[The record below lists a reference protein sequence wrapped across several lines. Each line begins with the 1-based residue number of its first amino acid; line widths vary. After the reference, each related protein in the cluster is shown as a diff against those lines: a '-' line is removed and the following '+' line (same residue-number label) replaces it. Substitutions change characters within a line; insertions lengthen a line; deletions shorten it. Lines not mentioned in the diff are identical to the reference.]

1 MMCQYLGRANGP
13 TAGKDGN
20 MHCGDW
26 DHHIVGMISHL
37 GANIPVAAGV
47 ALASKVRGEGAVSLT
62 YIGEGGSSIGDFH
75 EGLNFAAVHRL
86 PMVLIVENNKFAYST
101 PTRFEYACENIV
113 DRARGYG
120 VAGALVDG
128 TDVRAVY
135 KATRDAVDLARE
147 GGGPTLI
154 EARCTRL
161 LGHAQHDDAFY
172 VPRDIMEDGWNNDP
186 VTKAE
191 NLLLERKYFTRE
203 EIDGILEEVKGIVD
217 DAVDYAE
224 QSPLPEPEEAL
235 QGVYAD

>member
-1 MMCQYLGRANGP
+1 MPYIDGFLLAVPADN
-13 TAGKDGN
+13 KDTYKQFSEQTWP
-20 MHCGDW
+20 MF
-26 DHHIVGMISHL
+26 
-37 GANIPVAAGV
+37 
-47 ALASKVRGEGAVSLT
+47 KEFGAVAMW
-62 YIGEGGSSIGDFH
+62 ECWGDDVPHGKVTSFPM
-75 EGLNFAAVHRL
+75 AVKKEDNEVVVFSWIEW
-86 PMVLIVENNKFAYST
+86 P
-101 PTRFEYACENIV
+101 
-113 DRARGYG
+113 D
-120 VAGALVDG
+120 
-128 TDVRAVY
+128 

-172 VPRDIMEDGWNNDP
+172 VPKDIMEDGWNNDP

-203 EIDGILEEVKGIVD
+203 EIDGIQEEVKGIVD